1 MLRYALL
8 PRGDL
13 SIESLRVALINYIV
27 ARQRKEGFIL
37 HIEDVD
43 KARITEGKDG
53 ESRELLEKFAIQPD
67 QTLYQSDQLGRYQHL
82 AVRLVEEGK
91 AFLCLCDEEELERER
106 RRAEAENRPY
116 RYSGRCT
123 RMDAEELRRIR
134 EERIPFTIRIRKPVD
149 AIRFTDLLRGEIEA
163 DPGEVD
169 HFVIL
174 RTDGV
179 PGSDFAT
186 AVDDM
191 IGGISLVIEEE
202 EDLRHAP
209 RQIHIRR
216 ALGFDEAIAYAH
228 LPPLLDPQGKRLSKT
243 GHSGSVKRLLEEG
256 FLPDAILNYLLLLGN
271 ETPTEIFTLP
281 EAVEWFD
288 LRKLSPS
295 PVRFDPE
302 RLRQIN
308 REHLRR
314 MEDRALSRIF
324 GFADADVGRLA
335 KLYLEEAATIN
346 ELESRIRAVFAP
358 KSCRGDQGETMQRL
372 SALILAAPYF
382 ETFDDFTAYLSEKS
396 GLEDEALGRP
406 LRQLMTGAETGPDLG
421 KIYHYIKPYIT
432 EVARCQP

>member
-13 SIESLRVALINYIV
+13 SIESLRIALINYLV
-27 ARQRKEGFIL
+27 ARQRNEGFIL
-37 HIEDVD
+37 RIEDTD
-43 KARITEGKDG
+43 KARIVEGKEG
-53 ESRELLEKFAIQPD
+53 EGRELLEKFAIHPD

-82 AVRLVEEGK
+82 AVRLVEEGR
-91 AFLCLCDEEELERER
+91 AFLCLCSEEELEQER
-106 RRAEAENRPY
+106 RHARAENRPY
-116 RYSGRCT
+116 RYSGRCA
-123 RMDAEELRRIR
+123 RMDTEELRQIR
-134 EERIPFTIRIRKPVD
+134 EEKVPFTIRLRKP
-149 AIRFTDLLRGEIEA
+149 ATPIRFTDLLQGDIEA

-174 RTDGV
+174 RADGT
-179 PGSDFAT
+179 PTSDFAA

-191 IGGISLVIEEE
+191 IGGISLIIDTEER
-202 EDLRHAP
+202 LRHTP
-209 RQIHIRR
+209 RQIHVRQ

-228 LPPLLDPQGKRLSKT
+228 LPPLLDPQGKRLSET
-243 GHSGSVKRLLEEG
+243 GHAGSVKRLLEEG

-271 ETPTEIFTLP
+271 ETPMEIFTLP

-288 LRKLSPS
+288 LRKLSRS
-295 PVRFDPE
+295 PTRFDLE

-314 MEDRALSRIF
+314 MEDRTLSRIF

-382 ETFDDFTAYLSEKS
+382 DTFDEFTAYLSEKS
-396 GLEDEALGRP
+396 GLEGDALSRS
-406 LRQLMTGAETGPDLG
+406 LRHLMTGAEKGPDLG
-421 KIYHYIKPYIT
+421 KIYQSIKSYIT
-432 EVARCQP
+432 EVIRCQP

>member
-13 SIESLRVALINYIV
+13 SIESLRVALINSIV
-27 ARQRKEGFIL
+27 ARQRKERFVL
-37 HIEDVD
+37 RIEDTD
-43 KARITEGKDG
+43 KARIIEGKDG
-53 ESRELLEKFAIQPD
+53 EGRELLEKFAIHPD

-82 AVRLVEEGK
+82 AVHLVEEGR
-91 AFLCLCDEEELERER
+91 AFLCLCSEEELERER
-106 RRAEAENRPY
+106 QRAEAENRPY
-116 RYSGRCT
+116 RYSGRCNG
-123 RMDAEELRRIR
+123 MDADELRRIR
-134 EERIPFTIRIRKPVD
+134 EEKIPFTIRIRKPAD
-149 AIRFTDLLRGEIEA
+149 AIRFTDLLQGEIEA

-174 RTDGV
+174 RADGT
-179 PGSDFAT
+179 PTSDFAA

-191 IGGISLVIEEE
+191 TGGISLVIDEEE
-202 EDLRHAP
+202 RLRHAP

-228 LPPLLDPQGKRLSKT
+228 LPPLLDPQGKRLSET
-243 GHSGSVKRLLEEG
+243 GDAGSVKRLLEEG

-288 LRKLSPS
+288 LQKLSRS
-295 PVRFDPE
+295 PARFDAE

-314 MEDRALSRIF
+314 MEDRTLSRIF

-346 ELESRIRAVFAP
+346 ELESRIRAIFAP
-358 KSCRGDQGETMQRL
+358 KNCRGDQGETMQRL

-382 ETFDDFTAYLSEKS
+382 DTFDEFTAYLSEKS
-396 GLEDEALGRP
+396 GLKDEALSRP
-406 LRQLMTGAETGPDLG
+406 IRQLMTGAEKGPDLG
-421 KIYHYIKPYIT
+421 KIYQTIKPYIT